1 MNITEHWTDFNVKER
16 LDVRFALSDRCFD
29 LHDALFPMARVY
41 VTRTVHFNAAHRLHN
56 PAKSDAWNRRTY
68 GPCNNP
74 NGHGHNYVLEVTVA
88 GEPDEDTG
96 YVIDLSDLKR
106 IVQEK
111 VVDKCD
117 HAHLNMDVEFMQGV
131 LPSTERF
138 AIAIWR
144 ELENALPTGAL
155 HKIRLAE
162 TNNNSVEYFGE

>member
-1 MNITEHWTDFNVKER
+1 M
-16 LDVRFALSDRCFD
+16 RFALSDRCFD

-117 HAHLNMDVEFMQGV
+117 HAHLNMDVAFMQGV

>member
-1 MNITEHWTDFNVKER
+1 
-16 LDVRFALSDRCFD
+16 
-29 LHDALFPMARVY
+29 MARVY

-68 GPCNNP
+68 GRCNNP
-74 NGHGHNYVLEVTVA
+74 NGHGHNYALEVTVA
-88 GEPDEDTG
+88 GEPDKDTG
-96 YVIDLSDLKR
+96 YVLDLSDLKR

-111 VVDKCD
+111 IVDKCD
-117 HAHLNMDVEFMQGV
+117 HAHLNMDVDFMQGV
-131 LPSTERF
+131 LPSTEQF

-144 ELENALPTGAL
+144 ELENALPAGAL

>member
-1 MNITEHWTDFNVKER
+1 M
-16 LDVRFALSDRCFD
+16 RFALSDRCFD